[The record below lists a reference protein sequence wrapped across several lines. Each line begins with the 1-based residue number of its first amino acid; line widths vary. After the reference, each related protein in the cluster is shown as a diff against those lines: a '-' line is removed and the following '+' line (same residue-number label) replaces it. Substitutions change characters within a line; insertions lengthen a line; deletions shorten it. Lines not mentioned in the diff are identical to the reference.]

1 MNTEDV
7 SGVAG
12 GRRPVGGLEGEVLA
26 LLQASRDALTPGQVL
41 EQLSGTLA
49 YSTVVTVLSRMH
61 DKGLLSR
68 TKRGRAYAYTPVAD
82 GHGLTAR
89 RMRQVLESDPD
100 RQAVLSRFVEQ
111 LPARDEQLLRELLGA
126 DLPEG
131 Q

>member
-1 MNTEDV
+1 M
-7 SGVAG
+7 
-12 GRRPVGGLEGEVLA
+12 EGEVLA
-26 LLQASRDALTPGQVL
+26 LLQISREALTPGQVL
-41 EQLSGTLA
+41 EQLGGALS

-68 TKRGRAYAYTPVAD
+68 TKQGRAYTYTPVAD

-100 RQAVLSRFVEQ
+100 RQAVLSRFVED
-111 LPARDEQLLRELLGA
+111 LPAGDEQLLRQLLGA

-131 Q
+131 R